1 MAAEKYYEERGQG
14 KTKKEYVTKFI
25 QNQGFGISEEQLSIL
40 IDAIVEDIFNMEKNS
55 DENSIPEEWFDETY
69 N

>member
-1 MAAEKYYEERGQG
+1 M
-14 KTKKEYVTKFI
+14 TKFI